1 MTRRLVVTYFT
12 ITAFALAALAIPL
25 GITFAHREKD
35 RLLFAIERDADAMA
49 ASAQGAVTRRETPA
63 SDAVLNYAARTGGRV
78 VVVDEGGR
86 SLLDTDDPSGP
97 ARDYSNRPEVMHAL
111 AGERVDGIR
120 RSETLG
126 TDLIYSAV
134 PVTGADGGVAGAVRI
149 TYPSAAL
156 DARVRHTWSRIA
168 LLCVFVLT
176 VVMSVGWLLARGVTR
191 PVRELEDATE
201 RFGRGDLG
209 ARVPDDHGPPEL
221 RHLAHAFNR
230 MAAEIERLLDAQ
242 QQFVADAS
250 HQLRTPLTALR
261 LRLENLDA
269 RLAPSEHSAIAMV
282 IADVARLSRIV
293 DGLLVL
299 ARDDAAGLATEE
311 IDLAGA
317 ARSRGDAWREVAT
330 EHDVALV
337 VAAAPGS
344 RATVTPGAAEQLID
358 NLVDNALTVSRPGDT
373 IEIRVARAGERVELH
388 VVDQG
393 PGLTLEA
400 RERAFDR
407 FWRAPDAAAG
417 GSGLG
422 LAIVRRLAESSG
434 GGARLD
440 ATPGGGIDAVVTLPA
455 ARGESGTARVR
466 DSDVARSGI
475 GGA

>member
-1 MTRRLVVTYFT
+1 M
-12 ITAFALAALAIPL
+12 
-25 GITFAHREKD
+25 
-35 RLLFAIERDADAMA
+35 
-49 ASAQGAVTRRETPA
+49 
-63 SDAVLNYAARTGGRV
+63 
-78 VVVDEGGR
+78 
-86 SLLDTDDPSGP
+86 
-97 ARDYSNRPEVMHAL
+97 
-111 AGERVDGIR
+111 R

-209 ARVPDDHGPPEL
+209 ARVADDHGPPEL
-221 RHLAHAFNR
+221 RHLAYAFNR

-261 LRLENLDA
+261 LRLENLEA
-269 RLAPSEHSAIAMV
+269 RIAPSEHAAIATV
-282 IADVARLSRIV
+282 IADAARLSRIV

-311 IDLAGA
+311 IDLAAA
-317 ARSRGDAWREVAT
+317 ARARGDAWREVAT
-330 EHDVALV
+330 EHDVTVV
-337 VAAAPGS
+337 VAAAPGA
-344 RATVTPGAAEQLID
+344 RATAAPGAAEQLID
-358 NLVDNALTVSRPGDT
+358 NLVDNALTASRPGDT
-373 IEIRVARAGERVELH
+373 IEVRVVPAGEWVELH
-388 VVDQG
+388 IVDRG
-393 PGLTLEA
+393 RGLTPEA

-407 FWRAPDAAAG
+407 FWRAADAPAG

-434 GGARLD
+434 GRARLD
-440 ATPGGGIDAVVTLPA
+440 AAPGGGIDAVVTLPA
-455 ARGESGTARVR
+455 ARGGSAAARAR
-466 DSDVARSGI
+466 DPDVARSGI
-475 GGA
+475 GRA

>member
-12 ITAFALAALAIPL
+12 ITAFALAALAIPF

-35 RLLFAIERDADAMA
+35 RLLFAIERDADAIA
-49 ASAQGAVTRRETPA
+49 ATVQGKVARGGPPA
-63 SDAVLNYAARTGGRV
+63 ADAILSYAARTGGRV
-78 VVVDEGGR
+78 VVVDKRGR
-86 SLLDTDDPSGP
+86 SLLDSADPSGP
-97 ARDYSNRPEVMHAL
+97 ARDYSNRPEVMRAL
-111 AGERVDGIR
+111 AGERVDGTR

-134 PVTGADGGVAGAVRI
+134 PVTGADGGVAGALRI

-156 DARVRHTWSRIA
+156 DARVRQTWSRIA
-168 LLCVFVLT
+168 LLCAFVL
-176 VVMSVGWLLARGVTR
+176 VLVMGVGWLLARGVTR

-209 ARVPDDHGPPEL
+209 ARAPEDHGPPEL
-221 RHLAHAFNR
+221 RHLVHAFNR
-230 MAAEIERLLDAQ
+230 MAAEIERLLNAQ

-269 RLAPSEHSAIAMV
+269 RLAPTEHAAIAAV

-299 ARDDAAGLATEE
+299 ARDDAAGPAIEE
-311 IDLAGA
+311 VDLAAA
-317 ARSRGDAWREVAT
+317 ARSRGDAWRDVAT
-330 EHDVALV
+330 EQDVTLV
-337 VAAAPGS
+337 IAAAPNA
-344 RATVTPGAAEQLID
+344 RATVAPGAAEQLID
-358 NLVDNALTVSRPGDT
+358 NLVDNALTVSQPGTT
-373 IEIRVARAGERVELH
+373 IEIRVVRAGEDVELH
-388 VVDQG
+388 VVDHG
-393 PGLTLEA
+393 PGLTPEA

-407 FWRAPDAAAG
+407 FWRAPDATAG

-434 GGARLD
+434 GRARLD
-440 ATPGGGIDAVVTLPA
+440 ATPGGGIDAVVILPA
-455 ARGESGTARVR
+455 ARGVSAPARAR